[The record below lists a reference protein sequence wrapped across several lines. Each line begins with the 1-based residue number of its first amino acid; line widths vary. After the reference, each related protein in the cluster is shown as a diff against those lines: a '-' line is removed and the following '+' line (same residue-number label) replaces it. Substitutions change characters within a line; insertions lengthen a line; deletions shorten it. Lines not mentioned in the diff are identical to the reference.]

1 MDQRKT
7 AKRPFVSPQT
17 VADELGLNVTTVR
30 KALHRGEIPSVRIG
44 HVFRISRDVIESWKA
59 RGQK

>member
-1 MDQRKT
+1 MEPRKPP
-7 AKRPFVSPQT
+7 KRPFVSPQT
-17 VADELGLNVTTVR
+17 LADELGLNVTTVR

-59 RGQK
+59 GGLK